1 MNQDKLWGIVPAHA
15 AALGAS
21 LSRAMKRTSF
31 YTLKRPLQERFVAAT
46 RGLTV
51 PSPLAHQPLQSRF
64 PVLWIGAGVT
74 SLVLFFIVLSIGY
87 GKLDSDLA
95 LASRWLFGV
104 YGLLLALAVW
114 SGVQAWVQYQRQHR
128 SPFIFGVYLFPG
140 VIVDARTPNLDSY
153 SLIDGASASAEGR
166 NLVVRAEGR
175 VWVFGMA
182 SEAEARQLKEQADE
196 AMRDAAVA
204 VPGAEWHRFDPF
216 AEPRY
221 SSPLTS
227 RDKIAPFSPRWVKWS
242 PLLAVVV
249 ASVIAPAAGVTR
261 NLLSERRMYNTAIER
276 NSSTAYLDYLTRVG
290 ETKRPDVREVRLP
303 TAELN
308 ELKAAGDLRALEDW
322 ALKNEDSQIKPA
334 IDAILRQELLN
345 ELVVV
350 ARKESLGAVREFVE
364 THPKH
369 TLVETE
375 VKNVRKKLTRRVF
388 QEYADKHTPKT
399 EGSNDAIEALLSY
412 VAEHDSKVDV
422 RFQRIVTDKVGRAD
436 QVVRNSKYYAPVM
449 LPSQYFDAKVSRR
462 REEALFTHFEARFR
476 QAFRPD
482 VIDLVRGEPIEPGQK
497 APTAPE
503 RPLLLVSHSITMGHG
518 IGNTHP
524 NGIFVGVGFQFE
536 ALLFVPGQEKPLK
549 LRYSTW
555 RMPDLTKLR
564 EGKVTIPQVY
574 EQMADVAFEAFDKRL
589 TDWLVKAP
597 KTETP

>member
-1 MNQDKLWGIVPAHA
+1 
-15 AALGAS
+15 
-21 LSRAMKRTSF
+21 MKRTSF
-31 YTLKRPLQERFVAAT
+31 YTLKRPLQERFIAAT

-51 PSPLAHQPLQSRF
+51 PAPLAHQPLQSRF
-64 PVLWIGAGVT
+64 PVVWIAGALA
-74 SLVLFFIVLSIGY
+74 SLALFCVVLSIGY
-87 GKLDSDLA
+87 GKLDSGLA
-95 LASRWLFGV
+95 LAPGWLFGV
-104 YGLLLALAVW
+104 YGSLLALAVW
-114 SGVQAWVQYQRQHR
+114 CGVQAWVRYQRQHR

-153 SLIDGASASAEGR
+153 SLTDGASTTAEGR
-166 NLVVRAEGR
+166 NLVVRTEGR

-182 SEAEARQLKEQADE
+182 SDAEARQLKEQADE
-196 AMRDAAVA
+196 AMRDAVVA
-204 VPGAEWHRFDPF
+204 APGAEWHRFDPF

-227 RDKIAPFSPRWVKWS
+227 RDKMAPFSPRWVKWS
-242 PLLAVVV
+242 PLIAVAI
-249 ASVIAPAAGVTR
+249 ASVVAPAAGKTR

-276 NSSTAYLDYLTRVG
+276 NTSAAYLDYLNRVG

-322 ALKNEDSQIKPA
+322 AQKNDGSPIKPA

-364 THPKH
+364 SHPKYA
-369 TLVETE
+369 LVETE
-375 VKNVRKKLTRRVF
+375 VRNVRKKLTRRVF
-388 QEYADKHTPKT
+388 QEYADKYTPKT

-412 VAEHDSKVDV
+412 IAEHDSKVDV

-449 LPSQYFDAKVSRR
+449 LPSQYFDAKVSRK
-462 REEALFTHFEARFR
+462 REDSLYAHFEARFR
-476 QAFRPD
+476 EAFRPD
-482 VIDLVRGEPIEPGQK
+482 VIELVRGEPIEPGEK
-497 APTAPE
+497 APSAPE

-524 NGIFVGVGFQFE
+524 NGIFVGVGFQYE

-574 EQMADVAFEAFDKRL
+574 EQMSDVAFEAFDKRL
-589 TDWLVKAP
+589 TEWLVNAP
-597 KTETP
+597 KVAAP

>member
-1 MNQDKLWGIVPAHA
+1 
-15 AALGAS
+15 
-21 LSRAMKRTSF
+21 MKRTTF
-31 YTLKRPLQERFVAAT
+31 YTLKRPLQERFIAAT

-51 PSPLAHQPLQSRF
+51 PAPLAHQPLPTRF
-64 PVLWIGAGVT
+64 PVLWMAGGAA
-74 SLVLFFIVLSIGY
+74 SLALFCVVLSIGY
-87 GKLDSDLA
+87 GKLDSGLA
-95 LASRWLFGV
+95 LAPGWMFGV
-104 YGLLLALAVW
+104 YGVLLAVAVW
-114 SGVQAWVQYQRQHR
+114 CAVQAWVQFQRQHR

-153 SLIDGASASAEGR
+153 ALTDGASTNVEGR
-166 NLVVRAEGR
+166 NFVVRCEGR

-182 SEAEARQLKEQADE
+182 SDSEAHELKAHTDE
-196 AMRDAAVA
+196 AIRDAIAA
-204 VPGAEWHRFDPF
+204 APGAEWHRFDPF

-227 RDKIAPFSPRWVKWS
+227 RDKMAPFSPRWVKWS
-242 PLLAVVV
+242 PVVAVVI
-249 ASVIAPAAGVTR
+249 ASVVAPAAGATR

-276 NSSTAYLDYLTRVG
+276 NTSTAYLDYIHRVG

-308 ELKAAGDLRALEDW
+308 ELTASGDLRALEEW
-322 ALKNEDSQIKPA
+322 AQKNEGSQIKPA

-350 ARKESLGAVREFVE
+350 ARKESLGAVREFVDA
-364 THPKH
+364 HPKY
-369 TLVETE
+369 TLVEAE
-375 VKNVRKKLTRRVF
+375 VKNVRKKQTRRVL
-388 QEYADKHTPKT
+388 QEYVDNYSPKT
-399 EGSNDAIEALLSY
+399 EGSTEAIEALL
-412 VAEHDSKVDV
+412 AHIADNDSKVDV

-449 LPSQYFDAKVSRR
+449 LPSQYFDAKASRK
-462 REEALFTHFEARFR
+462 REDVLYAHFEQRFR
-476 QAFRPD
+476 GAFRPD
-482 VIDLVRGEPIEPGQK
+482 VIDLVRGEPIEVDQK
-497 APTAPE
+497 PPTAPA

-524 NGIFVGVGFQFE
+524 NGIFVGVGFQYE

-564 EGKVTIPQVY
+564 EGKSTIPQVY
-574 EQMADVAFEAFDKRL
+574 EQMSDVAFEAFDKRL
-589 TDWLVKAP
+589 TDWLVRAP
-597 KTETP
+597 KLETP